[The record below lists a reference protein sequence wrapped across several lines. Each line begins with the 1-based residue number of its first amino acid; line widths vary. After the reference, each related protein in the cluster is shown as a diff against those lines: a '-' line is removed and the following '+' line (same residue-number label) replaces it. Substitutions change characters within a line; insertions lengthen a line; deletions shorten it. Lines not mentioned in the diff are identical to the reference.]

1 MNRPYGPI
9 GYNSHMGQSKEAA
22 DNPIAALTRIPA
34 SDVKRRGWRGV
45 IETLGTERAL
55 LVTNHER
62 PEAVIVSTEEY
73 ARLTTHAADA
83 RARTEDELERLR
95 HRFDARLAVLRAPQA
110 GERLR
115 AAMDGPARLR
125 GKVKAG
131 TSY

>member
-1 MNRPYGPI
+1 LDIITNMD
-9 GYNSHMGQSKEAA
+9 QSGKPA
-22 DNPIAALTRIPA
+22 DDAIAVLTRIPA

-45 IETLGTERAL
+45 IETLGSERAL

-73 ARLTTHAADA
+73 ARLTAHAADA
-83 RARTEDELERLR
+83 KARTEGELERLR
-95 HRFDARLAVLRAPQA
+95 RRFDERLAVLRAPQA
-110 GERLR
+110 RERLR
-115 AAMDGPARLR
+115 GAMKGPTRLR